1 MAIVNVHYAK
11 TNLSKLLLQ
20 VEAGEPVLIARAG
33 RVVAKLSLATGEAAP
48 SRIGFLAGRVRRV
61 TSSSRDDVP

>member
-20 VEAGEPVLIARAG
+20 VEAGETVLIARAG
-33 RVVAKLSLATGEAAP
+33 RVVAKLSLATDEAAP
-48 SRIGFLAGRVRRV
+48 SRIGFMAGRVRRV
-61 TSSSRDDVP
+61 AASDADGVP